1 MRNTLY
7 NILGGLA
14 LLAGTMLLTT
24 SCEKDDDSNPVLN
37 TKNLKMTLLEAT
49 NPTSAVLDLSK
60 SETVNLKIK
69 EQPNYGYPAITV
81 YSVQVAV
88 DPAFADVQPSE
99 AEPEVKHITLGT
111 SYTKANMNVDA
122 MEMNNAIIKLYQS
135 ANNGEDPTGKV
146 LDAFI
151 RVKAELARNGGAIIE
166 NTECYSNVIRMSN
179 LAVAYVATVP
189 KTIFLSGTS
198 VRGGNGAKE
207 WAPVYGQA
215 GVFYTMAYFGA
226 GDTFLWGDSED
237 TGTGY
242 SRTSSVDDQA
252 GSGVDEAEDGSF
264 AVSTAGW
271 YVLQMNLSVD
281 KVKNAL
287 VSDLTIHPAAAYV
300 IGNAAGGDWT
310 DSNADWQMTAP
321 ETADGLWVSPEFT
334 ASGELRAY
342 IKVPGI
348 DWWRTEFTLFKKGL
362 FWRTVDIPQNW
373 NDNVGSA
380 YSVACEP
387 GQKLYVNF
395 DELTGEVK

>member
-37 TKNLKMTLLEAT
+37 TKNLKMTLFEAT

-88 DPAFADVQPSE
+88 DPAFANVQPDE
-99 AEPEVKHITLGT
+99 AEPEVKYMTLEST
-111 SYTKANMNVDA
+111 YTKANMNVNA
-122 MEMNNAIIKLYQS
+122 MEMNNAIIKLYQA
-135 ANNGEDPTGKV
+135 ANNGEDPTGKI
-146 LDAFI
+146 LDAYI
-151 RVKAELARNGGAIIE
+151 RVKAELSRSGGAIIE
-166 NTECYSNVIRMSN
+166 NTECFSNVIRMSN
-179 LAVAYVATVP
+179 LAVAYVAAVP

-198 VRGGNGAKE
+198 VRGGNAAKE
-207 WAPVYGQA
+207 WAPVYGQP

-226 GDTFLWGDSED
+226 GATFLWGDSQD

-252 GSGVDEAEDGSF
+252 ESGVDEAEDGSF
-264 AVSTAGW
+264 VVANAGW
-271 YVLQMNLSVD
+271 YVLQMALSVD
-281 KVKNAL
+281 KAKNAL

-300 IGNAAGGDWT
+300 IGNPAGGAWN
-310 DSNADWQMTAP
+310 DSDPDWQMTAP
-321 ETADGLWVSPEFT
+321 DAADGIWESPEFT
-334 ASGELRAY
+334 AAGELRAY

-348 DWWRTEFTLFKKGL
+348 DWWRTEFTLYKGSL
-362 FWRTVDIPQNW
+362 FWRTVDIPSNW
-373 NDNVGSA
+373 AECVGSA

-387 GQKLYVNF
+387 GNKLYVNF